1 MTPSPGVR
9 ITAIIRKP
17 VLCRLLLTGNVRTAN
32 LIIRVVKK
40 TARELVVNKVM
51 STLVLPDGF
60 MLPQTAVPGIILTV
74 NAAPLLLLPDVRPII
89 RLPVI
94 RHADHPVL
102 IPVVIPAT
110 AVVMITVRPVLLKI
124 IPVLMLLQLNAG
136 QDVTDVKT
144 VLQAVP
150 LTPALTLD
158 LLNAVL
164 VINVMTTVNP
174 VRSPYLVLLLM

>member
-1 MTPSPGVR
+1 M
-9 ITAIIRKP
+9 
-17 VLCRLLLTGNVRTAN
+17 
-32 LIIRVVKK
+32 
-40 TARELVVNKVM
+40 NKVM

-89 RLPVI
+89 RSPVT
-94 RHADHPVL
+94 RHADLPEQIPAA
-102 IPVVIPAT
+102 IPVIVAAMTP
-110 AVVMITVRPVLLKI
+110 VRPVLLKI

>member
-1 MTPSPGVR
+1 M
-9 ITAIIRKP
+9 I
-17 VLCRLLLTGNVRTAN
+17 
-32 LIIRVVKK
+32 
-40 TARELVVNKVM
+40 
-51 STLVLPDGF
+51 
-60 MLPQTAVPGIILTV
+60 
-74 NAAPLLLLPDVRPII
+74 
-89 RLPVI
+89 LPVVL
-94 RHADHPVL
+94 PVL
-102 IPVVIPAT
+102 IPAVIPVT
-110 AVVMITVRPVLLKI
+110 DVVMIPVRQVLLKI